1 MKNRIHCNNR
11 RKASSMIEVIVAM
24 FILASLITAVTKV
37 TILTAHQRRA
47 VQRRQLAFSETANLM
62 ERAAA
67 TPWNETTTQDFS
79 NFKIPPYLKQQLP
92 SATLKIEVDEVPK
105 PLPAKR
111 ITIEVFWNNAA
122 GQQVEPVRLVSW
134 KYAQSPAAS
143 LESTTNG
150 ASP

>member
-1 MKNRIHCNNR
+1 MKNKIHHNNR
-11 RKASSMIEVIVAM
+11 RKASSMIEVTVAL

-47 VQRRQLAFSETANLM
+47 VERRQLAFSETANLM

-67 TPWNETTTQDFS
+67 TPWNETTTQQFAK
-79 NFKIPPYLKQQLP
+79 FKLSSILQQQLP
-92 SATLKIEVDEVPK
+92 TATLRIEVDEIPQ

-111 ITIEVFWNNAA
+111 ITIEVFWKNAV
-122 GQQVEPVRLVSW
+122 GRQVEPARLVSW
-134 KYAQSPAAS
+134 KYAQPPAAS
-143 LESTTNG
+143 LEPTING